1 MNGVRLG
8 LVMQSATA
16 DGVLTPPT
24 VAPVL
29 SVTADLGSITANLVW
44 TASNKTSSP
53 GFHYRVESKID
64 EGSWGVAVPETN
76 DLFYNASDGSAS
88 GQTYYFRIT
97 PFNDAGDGPVS
108 NTASVILPG
117 I

>member
-29 SVTADLGSITANLVW
+29 SVTADVGGWTAFLTW
-44 TASNKTSSP
+44 SASNKT
-53 GFHYRVESKID
+53 
-64 EGSWGVAVPETN
+64 
-76 DLFYNASDGSAS
+76 GSAGFGYRIEVNVNS
-88 GQTYYFRIT
+88 GGWSLATTTTSLTYDYVTDGTLPGTYAFRIT
-97 PFNDAGDGPVS
+97 PYNNAGDGPVS
-108 NTASVILPG
+108 NEASVILPG